1 MCIQPKPAAVFFD
14 FDGTLV
20 DTMALHYEAYRSVFE
35 GLGIELTPA
44 DFYDNV
50 GGKASETIPKFLRGR
65 TAPVT
70 DAEIHRRKKAL
81 VADVFA
87 RVEIP
92 LLPAG
97 WLVAA
102 LSGVVPLGLVSAGAR
117 PGIDVILG
125 RLGWTKSFAVVV
137 TGEDCVRSKPDPE
150 PYLLAAARLGV
161 ESSRTLVFEDTVAG
175 IASARAAGMRVFDV
189 SGNCPVAF
197 L

>member
-1 MCIQPKPAAVFFD
+1 VP
-14 FDGTLV
+14 
-20 DTMALHYEAYRSVFE
+20 
-35 GLGIELTPA
+35 
-44 DFYDNV
+44 
-50 GGKASETIPKFLRGR
+50 
-65 TAPVT
+65 

-97 WLVAA
+97 WLVPA

-117 PGIDVILG
+117 PGIEVVLG
-125 RLGWTKSFAVVV
+125 RLGWTKSFAVIV
-137 TGEDCVRSKPDPE
+137 TGEDCIRSKPDPE

-161 ESSRTLVFEDTVAG
+161 DAAQTLVFEDTVAG

-189 SGNCPVAF
+189 SGNQPVAF